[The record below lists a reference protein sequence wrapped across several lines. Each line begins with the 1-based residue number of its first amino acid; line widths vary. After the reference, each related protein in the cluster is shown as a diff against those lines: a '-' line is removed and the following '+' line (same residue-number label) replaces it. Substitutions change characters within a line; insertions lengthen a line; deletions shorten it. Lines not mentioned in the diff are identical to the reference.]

1 MTIRLKDGSTLQ
13 HVVEV
18 ARTIAAPLSNEQ
30 IVAKYRTLT
39 DGIVEPGRQSE
50 IAERILALETLK
62 DTSELTR
69 LLAPSVGA
77 AFR

>member
-1 MTIRLKDGSTLQ
+1 M
-13 HVVEV
+13 
-18 ARTIAAPLSNEQ
+18 AASAAVDFWSP
-30 IVAKYRTLT
+30 RTLT
-39 DGIVEPGRQSE
+39 DGIVQPGRQAD

-77 AFR
+77 AFH